1 MEEIKRESNLVKDTL
16 HTIEYPH
23 EAEVTIRTN
32 GIVLNRLWSLLHS
45 YLDTEENE
53 MIKLFAIGQT
63 NSKTAVDPERILE
76 LTDHDKTLF
85 LANVETLVAIIGDIQ
100 DEFIKTKKA
109 AVTKQQ
115 VELSQSTWDE
125 INKQRKVDGKQI
137 NTIEELIAHK
147 FPPKK

>member
-53 MIKLFAIGQT
+53 MIKLFAINGDLT
-63 NSKTAVDPERILE
+63 VDM
-76 LTDHDKTLF
+76 
-85 LANVETLVAIIGDIQ
+85 Q
-100 DEFIKTKKA
+100 QQIKRPH
-109 AVTKQQ
+109 
-115 VELSQSTWDE
+115 L
-125 INKQRKVDGKQI
+125 
-137 NTIEELIAHK
+137 
-147 FPPKK
+147 